1 MHKITQKIERMVL
14 MMAMLWA
21 QEIINGRKTYEQVPR
36 LLKKEVRRILID
48 SGLDDPEGETEE
60 ETKKEAEKE

>member
-1 MHKITQKIERMVL
+1 

-48 SGLDDPEGETEE
+48 SGLEDPEGEPEE
-60 ETKKEAEKE
+60 EPKKEAKEE

>member
-1 MHKITQKIERMVL
+1 
-14 MMAMLWA
+14 MAMLWA

-48 SGLDDPEGETEE
+48 SDPEGEPEE
-60 ETKKEAEKE
+60 KPKKEAEEE